1 MAELTDQQIE
11 TALNAGKALA
21 NRDPRAVQAR
31 LDRSS
36 GQIIVTLSNGCSF
49 SFPPHLAQGLETA
62 TEEQLANIDVLGA
75 GYGLHWDDLDV
86 DLSVPHLMA
95 GLFGTRSF
103 MARQAGQSSSP
114 AKAAAARSNGTKGGR
129 PRKVA
134 SLA

>member
-1 MAELTDQQIE
+1 MAELTDLQIAA
-11 TALNAGKALA
+11 ALDKGKVLFEHEA
-21 NRDPRAVQAR
+21 RAVCAR
-31 LDRSS
+31 LDQPS
-36 GQIIVTLSNGCSF
+36 GRIVVDLSNGCSF

-86 DLSVPHLMA
+86 DLSLPHLIA

-114 AKAAAARSNGTKGGR
+114 AKAAAARSNGAKGGR

>member
-1 MAELTDQQIE
+1 MAKLTDPQIE
-11 TALNAGKALA
+11 AALDKGKALFEHE
-21 NRDPRAVQAR
+21 PRAVCAR
-31 LDRSS
+31 LDRPS
-36 GQIIVTLSNGCSF
+36 GRIVVDLSNGCSF
-49 SFPPHLAQGLETA
+49 SFPPHLAQGLEKA
-62 TEEQLANIDVLGA
+62 TEAQLANIEVLGA

-86 DLSVPHLMA
+86 DLSIPGLIA

-114 AKAAAARSNGTKGGR
+114 AKTAAARSNGAKGGR

>member
-1 MAELTDQQIE
+1 MAELTDPQIE
-11 TALNAGKALA
+11 VALDKGKALFEHE
-21 NRDPRAVQAR
+21 PRAVHAR
-31 LDRSS
+31 LDRPSWR
-36 GQIIVTLSNGCSF
+36 IVVDLSNGCGF

-62 TEEQLANIDVLGA
+62 TEEQLANIEVLGA